1 MANDRFNP
9 AGYFTFDLA
18 HGRAATEKTGVL
30 VLPVEFLERLAGETD
45 AAPLERLARGFGEW
59 LGKRVRDRLAA
70 GGGDPLSAAPE
81 TFLNELNG
89 LLAVHGLGRAVLE
102 SFGEVL
108 LVRLDG
114 DLLAGVNGAAFFEA
128 LFSGVFTTFLGQD
141 ASCLAMETPGGRCLL
156 VANPAAIRRATQL
169 RSAGVGPET
178 IATRL
183 YQEARAAREGER

>member
-9 AGYFTFDLA
+9 AGYLTFDLA
-18 HGRAATEKTGVL
+18 HGRAAAEKTGVL
-30 VLPVEFLERLAGETD
+30 VLPLELLERLTGETD
-45 AAPLERLARGFGEW
+45 AGALDRLARGLGEW
-59 LGKRVRDRLAA
+59 LGKRVRDRLSA
-70 GGGDPLSAAPE
+70 GGADPLSAAPE

-114 DLLAGVNGAAFFEA
+114 DVIAGVHGTAFFEA

-156 VANPAAIRRATQL
+156 VASPAAIRRAAQL

-183 YQEARAAREGER
+183 YQEARAAREGGR

>member
-18 HGRAATEKTGVL
+18 HGRAAAEKTGVL
-30 VLPVEFLERLAGETD
+30 VLPVELLEQLVGEAD
-45 AAPLERLARGFGEW
+45 AAALDRLSRGFGEW
-59 LGKRVRDRLAA
+59 LGGRVRERLSAS
-70 GGGDPLSAAPE
+70 GGDPLAAAPE

-89 LLAVHGLGRAVLE
+89 LLAVHGLGRAALE

-114 DLLAGVNGAAFFEA
+114 DLFAGVHGARFFET
-128 LFSGVFTTFLGQD
+128 LFAGVFTTFLGQE
-141 ASCLAMETPGGRCLL
+141 ASCLAMEVSGGRCLL
-156 VANPAAIRRATQL
+156 VANPASIRRATQL

-183 YQEARAAREGER
+183 YQEARAAREGGR